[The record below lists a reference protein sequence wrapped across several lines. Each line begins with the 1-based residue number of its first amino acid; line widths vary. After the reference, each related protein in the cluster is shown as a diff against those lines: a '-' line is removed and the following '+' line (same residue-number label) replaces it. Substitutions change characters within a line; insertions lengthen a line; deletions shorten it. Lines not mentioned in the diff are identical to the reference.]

1 MGKNFSIDARL
12 ILQLGRDSIKNHTTA
27 LTELVKNAYDA
38 DATKVDV
45 EIRADYIRVADN
57 GFGMTED
64 EINKNWLVIGYSEKR
79 HSKESEKGRRKT
91 GEKGIGRIATDR
103 LGKIVEIKTK
113 SALEVGQ
120 GLRID
125 WEQFDVDKKS
135 LDSIDIEEI
144 ENPTLTIPKRDDGK
158 ISGTEIII
166 TSLREQWTS
175 QNIQD
180 LYDELSY
187 FISPA
192 GADDKKFEIN
202 FANDFDGAYS
212 KKVKS
217 AIDKLSEIDLTAIYD
232 GGDEII
238 YTLTNKYNSVIT
250 TKIMKIT
257 ELYQTLS
264 IEDLDNKTELNSGPF
279 NLDLSLFIQKTSL
292 LSGTNF
298 KLGDL
303 RDFLNNNSG
312 VKFFRDNI
320 VVKPYGFAKSVLGY
334 DWLNLAERKA
344 RDPAGVGRDTYKI
357 SPNQL
362 VGSVFITRDLNHNL
376 KDSAAREG
384 LVENDSFFD
393 VKNVVSGAVFLMESY
408 RVKLLKEIEKK
419 PEKKPKTSYDSIKLI
434 TTELDDVKK
443 ELEKIQAHVGTLD
456 DFKGRPLSMTINKIS
471 HAIEQT
477 EYTFENLLDEKRVLN
492 ALATLGISSAVF
504 GHETEDAISNLKISS
519 KNARDYLTVDIDI
532 AQSELNKAYEQAK
545 LVSGWG
551 AFALARV
558 EREKRSKRKRMIS
571 KVVVDTIEQIKPA
584 LESKSI
590 ELIEEYDDFYATSY
604 SMDIESIVMNLI
616 TNAFTFCVNENKVR
630 KIKIV
635 VSKNIIE
642 TKIGYNIIVSDTG
655 NGVPD
660 EYIDRI
666 FSPLFSTKITGERKH
681 NGTGL
686 GLTIVKSI
694 VDEMNGFIVVSKDKE
709 LKGAKFDIWL
719 PTEIN

>member
-27 LTELVKNAYDA
+27 LTELVKNSYDA

-45 EIRADYIRVADN
+45 EIRKDYIRVADN
-57 GFGMTED
+57 GFGMTEN
-64 EINKNWLVIGYSEKR
+64 EINKNWLVIGFSEKR
-79 HSKESEKGRRKT
+79 FSKKSEKGRRKT

-113 SALEVGQ
+113 SISDNIQ
-120 GLRID
+120 GLKID

-135 LDSIDIEEI
+135 IEEI
-144 ENPTLTIPKRDDGK
+144 EIEEIEAPTINVPKRDDGK

-166 TSLREQWTS
+166 KGLRENWTS

-187 FISPA
+187 FISPSGNA
-192 GADDKKFEIN
+192 NKKFEIEL
-202 FANDFDGAYS
+202 FNDFDSKYS
-212 KKVKS
+212 KKVSS
-217 AIDKLSEIDLTAIYD
+217 AMDKLSEIDLTAVYE
-232 GGDEII
+232 GGEEIL
-238 YTLTNKYNSVIT
+238 YTLTNKYVKGET
-250 TKIMKIT
+250 LKTMKVN
-257 ELYQTLS
+257 ELFQNLG
-264 IEDLDNKTELNSGPF
+264 IDNKDVRNNLKSGAF
-279 NLDLSLFIQKTSL
+279 TLKLALYVQKTSL
-292 LSGTNF
+292 LSGTDF

-312 VKFFRDNI
+312 VKIFRDDI

-362 VGSVFITRDLNHNL
+362 VGSVFISRDVNSNL
-376 KDSAAREG
+376 KDSSAREG

-393 VKNVVSGAVFLMESY
+393 MKNVVSGAVLLIESY
-408 RVKLLKEIEKK
+408 RVKLLKEIAKK
-419 PEKKPKTSYDSIKLI
+419 PEKKPKTNYDSIKLI
-434 TTELDDVKK
+434 TTELNEVKK
-443 ELEKIQAHVGTLD
+443 DLEKIQAHVGSIEE
-456 DFKGRPLSMTINKIS
+456 FKGRPLGLTINSIS

-477 EYTFENLLDEKRVLN
+477 ESTFDNLMDEKRVLN

-504 GHETEDAISNLKISS
+504 GHETEDAISNFKISS
-519 KNARDYLTVDIDI
+519 KNAKDYLSIDI
-532 AQSELNKAYEQAK
+532 KVAKEELDKSYELAK

-551 AFALARV
+551 VFALARV
-558 EREKRSKRKRMIS
+558 EREKRTKRKRMIS
-571 KVVVDTIEQIKPA
+571 TVIRDTIDQIKPA

-590 ELIEEYDDFYATSY
+590 LLIEDYEDFFATTY
-604 SMDIESIVMNLI
+604 SMDIESIVLNLV
-616 TNAFTFCVNENKVR
+616 TNAFTFCVNQNKKR
-630 KIKIV
+630 KIKV
-635 VSKNIIE
+635 TLSKKIIG
-642 TKIGYNIIVSDTG
+642 TRVGYNIIVSDTG
-655 NGVPD
+655 NGVPE
-660 EYIDRI
+660 EYKHRI
-666 FSPLFSTKITGERKH
+666 FSPLFSTKLDGERKH

-694 VDEMNGFIVVSKDKE
+694 VDEMNGFIEVGRDKE
-709 LKGAKFDIWL
+709 LNGAKFDIWL
-719 PTEIN
+719 PIEII